1 MILLVTLNARYSHA
15 SLGLRYL
22 LANMGELEPQTKL
35 LEYIINLRPQD
46 VAEKLLAEK
55 PSIIG
60 FGVYIWNVEDT
71 QQVVAILKQVAPEI
85 VIVLGGPEV
94 SHETDSQAIVELAD
108 HVITGPGDLAF
119 PALCRQL
126 LQGENPGK
134 IIQAEPP
141 PLAQIKLPYRH
152 YTDVDIAKRTLYVE
166 ASRGCPFKCEFC
178 LSSLDKT
185 AWGFDLDSFL
195 AEMQHLYDRGA
206 RQFKFVD
213 RTFNL
218 NVKTS
223 LRILEFFLE
232 RLDEQTFLH
241 FEVIP
246 DHLPDPLKTALAR
259 FPAGSLQLEI
269 GVQTFN
275 PMVQSLIS
283 RKQDN
288 AKTEANLRWLREQTN
303 AHIHADLIVGL
314 PGEDLASFASGF
326 DRLIRINPQEIQVG
340 VLKRLRGAPIARHEQ
355 NHGLRFN
362 PHPPY
367 TILGTDRLDFMTI
380 QRLSRFARYWE
391 LVGNSGRFKQSRE
404 LILGSE
410 PFARFLSFTDW
421 VFTTTGQTY
430 EIAQDRLFDLV
441 FNWLTGAARE
451 SREIAYASLE
461 ADFLNSGMRGIPK
474 FLQGKIAKIKPSIH
488 QRDSAAARQHRHVVT

>member
-1 MILLVTLNARYSHA
+1 M
-15 SLGLRYL
+15 
-22 LANMGELEPQTKL
+22 
-35 LEYIINLRPQD
+35 
-46 VAEKLLAEK
+46 
-55 PSIIG
+55 
-60 FGVYIWNVEDT
+60 
-71 QQVVAILKQVAPEI
+71 
-85 VIVLGGPEV
+85 
-94 SHETDSQAIVELAD
+94 
-108 HVITGPGDLAF
+108 
-119 PALCRQL
+119 
-126 LQGENPGK
+126 
-134 IIQAEPP
+134 
-141 PLAQIKLPYRH
+141 
-152 YTDVDIAKRTLYVE
+152 
-166 ASRGCPFKCEFC
+166 
-178 LSSLDKT
+178 
-185 AWGFDLDSFL
+185 
-195 AEMQHLYDRGA
+195 
-206 RQFKFVD
+206 
-213 RTFNL
+213 
-218 NVKTS
+218 
-223 LRILEFFLE
+223 
-232 RLDEQTFLH
+232 
-241 FEVIP
+241 
-246 DHLPDPLKTALAR
+246 
-259 FPAGSLQLEI
+259 
-269 GVQTFN
+269 
-275 PMVQSLIS
+275 
-283 RKQDN
+283 
-288 AKTEANLRWLREQTN
+288 
-303 AHIHADLIVGL
+303 

-367 TILGTDRLDFMTI
+367 TILSTDPLDFMTI

-410 PFARFLSFTDW
+410 PFARFLSFSDW